1 VVVALSCEDPADP
14 QYAPL
19 RENLARLKAAETA
32 SGRPLQVVTIDHP
45 QRRLDDDDGHR
56 ISASYINFYVA
67 NGAVLMPGFDDPHD
81 KPARETVA
89 RLFPGREVVQLP
101 TIELARLAANIHCA
115 TQQQPLT

>member
-1 VVVALSCEDPADP
+1 MVVALSCEDPADP

-19 RENLARLKAAETA
+19 RENLARLEAAETA

-45 QRRLDDDDGHR
+45 RHRLDEDGDR
-56 ISASYINFYVA
+56 LSSSYINFSFA

-81 KPARETVA
+81 EPACKTVA
-89 RLFPGREVVQLP
+89 RLLPGREVVQLQLR
-101 TIELARLAANIHCA
+101 ELARMAGNVHCM

>member
-19 RENLARLKAAETA
+19 RENLARLEAAETA

-45 QRRLDDDDGHR
+45 RRRLDEDGDR
-56 ISASYINFYVA
+56 LSSSYINFYFA

-81 KPARETVA
+81 APARETLA
-89 RLFPGREVVQLP
+89 RLLPGREVVQLQLR
-101 TIELARLAANIHCA
+101 ELARMAGNVHCM